1 MKHPIAI
8 LLLLA
13 CSLSGTAG
21 AQGSATP
28 TASGQLAA
36 AAPAPTAPT
45 AVAGVQSQ
53 SIFEV
58 KPAASEDPGYMEQTN
73 GERARVQPGNNAP
86 MWRSVG
92 AGVTGFS
99 SLPHSQAPEAGNLI
113 QPFAQYP
120 GSKYVTAGEAWRQT
134 RNKIIIPYGGA
145 LIFITLLAVA
155 LFYFTKGPLKV
166 DAPPTGKKIERFT
179 YFERAAH
186 WSNATAFSIL
196 AISGIVM
203 AFGKFFLL
211 PILGG
216 AVFGWI
222 TWLLKTAHNF
232 VGPLFVVSLL
242 VVFFTF
248 VRDNWPE
255 RIDLLWLRKG
265 GGLFNGEHVPSG
277 RFNAGEKVVFW
288 AGVFGLGLLVCAS
301 GLVLDKVLPGL
312 EYLRSTMQIAHMV
325 HAVATTLMIC
335 MFIGH
340 IYLGT
345 IGSEGA
351 LDAMKTGYVDEAWA
365 QQHHEVWYDDIQA
378 GRVPAQRST
387 PAAALEPAAIPRHPA
402 QA

>member
-1 MKHPIAI
+1 MKYPIA

-13 CSLSGTAG
+13 CSLCGTAG
-21 AQGSATP
+21 AQGSAATP
-28 TASGQLAA
+28 VASGQLAA
-36 AAPAPTAPT
+36 AAPAPAAPT
-45 AVAGVQSQ
+45 VAGVQSQ

-166 DAPPTGKKIERFT
+166 VAPPTGKKIERFT

-232 VGPLFVVSLL
+232 VGPLFVVAEWA
-242 VVFFTF
+242 FT
-248 VRDNWPE
+248 
-255 RIDLLWLRKG
+255 LGLRK
-265 GGLFNGEHVPSG
+265 EVQAAVEARSG
-277 RFNAGEKVVFW
+277 PVR
-288 AGVFGLGLLVCAS
+288 
-301 GLVLDKVLPGL
+301 
-312 EYLRSTMQIAHMV
+312 LR
-325 HAVATTLMIC
+325 
-335 MFIGH
+335 
-340 IYLGT
+340 
-345 IGSEGA
+345 
-351 LDAMKTGYVDEAWA
+351 TG
-365 QQHHEVWYDDIQA
+365 QQ
-378 GRVPAQRST
+378 
-387 PAAALEPAAIPRHPA
+387 AAAHP
-402 QA
+402 Q